1 MNANDA
7 LILKS
12 VSTKLSP
19 GHGWYARV
27 RYTNGLELSS
37 LNGYTLAQAQQVA
50 ESLRRDHTIHG
61 SPALLFGLHSA

>member
-1 MNANDA
+1 MNANDT

-12 VSTKLSP
+12 VCPKLSSD
-19 GHGWYARV
+19 HGWYARV

-37 LNGYTLAQAQQVA
+37 LSGYTLAQAQQVA

-61 SPALLFGLHSA
+61 SPKLLFGLRSA